1 MKKLTKNKK
10 RKNGD
15 SKISGGSYPEESYNK
30 KISDLHLDKEVKALP
45 NASKRKNGKDI
56 PVNIQIIDYLKD
68 MMLLEKNIKKL
79 SKDSFRLI
87 VLEEAAKILS
97 ESKIKK
103 RRYNGKIYKT
113 TNSMVKLVKKQD
125 SGKISYKKL
134 REIVSKF
141 SDIPDDIIISAKIV
155 ANIKPYYKKTK

>member
-10 RKNGD
+10 NKA
-15 SKISGGSYPEESYNK
+15 KISGGSYPEESYSK

-45 NASKRKNGKDI
+45 NTSKRKNGKDI

-79 SKDSFRLI
+79 SKENFRLI
-87 VLEEAAKILS
+87 ILEETAKILS

-134 REIVSKF
+134 REIVSRF
-141 SDIPDDIIISAKIV
+141 SDIPDDVIVSAKIV
-155 ANIKPYYKKTK
+155 ANIKPYYIKIK